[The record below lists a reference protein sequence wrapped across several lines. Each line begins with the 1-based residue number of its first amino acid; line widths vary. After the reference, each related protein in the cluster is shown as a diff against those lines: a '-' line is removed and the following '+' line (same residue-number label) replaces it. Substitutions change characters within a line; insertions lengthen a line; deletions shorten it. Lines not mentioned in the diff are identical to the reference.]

1 MAIRKATSR
10 IRDAGSSLRSYRAK
24 EALWGYLL
32 IAPGIFGVLA
42 FTLLPVLAALGISFT
57 KWTLLTPPEFV
68 GLDNYRKLFTDAT
81 AAQVMRNTIYFTTVS
96 VPLGLMLS
104 LGLAVALNQKIRGLA
119 IFRTA
124 YYLPVISASV
134 AVSMVWMW
142 ILDGNYGLLNSFL
155 SILGISPVSW
165 LSSRTWA
172 MPSIIMVS
180 VWKGLGFNMIIFLA
194 ALQDIPK
201 ELYDAAKIDGAKGRS
216 LFQYITLPLIT
227 PAIFFTMVT
236 GIIGSFQSFDLVYN
250 MTEGGP
256 ARSTSVI
263 SYYIWQQAFDFLH
276 MGYGAALAYV
286 LFFAIL
292 IVTLFQWRARRQ
304 WVFGEDQ

>member
-1 MAIRKATSR
+1 MALQTAISR
-10 IRDAGSSLRSYRAK
+10 VRGAGSDLRSHRVK

-32 IAPGIFGVLA
+32 IAPGILGVLA

-81 AAQVMRNTIYFTTVS
+81 AAQVMRNTIYFTLVS

-155 SILGISPVSW
+155 AILGISPVSW

-201 ELYDAAKIDGAKGRS
+201 ELYDAAKIDGARGRS
-216 LFQYITLPLIT
+216 LFQHITLPLIT

-236 GIIGSFQSFDLVYN
+236 GLIGSFQSFDLVYN

-292 IVTLFQWRARRQ
+292 IITLFQWRARRR

>member
-1 MAIRKATSR
+1 MALRTATSR
-10 IRDAGSSLRSYRAK
+10 KRDAGSSLRSNRVQ

-32 IAPGIFGVLA
+32 IAPGILGVLA
-42 FTLLPVLAALGISFT
+42 FTLLPVVAALGISFT
-57 KWTLLTPPEFV
+57 KWTLLTSPEFV

-81 AAQVMRNTIYFTTVS
+81 AAQVMRNTIYFTIVS

-155 SILGISPVSW
+155 SIFSIPPVSW
-165 LSSRTWA
+165 LSSLTWA

-201 ELYDAAKIDGAKGRS
+201 EFYDAAKIDGAKGWA
-216 LFQYITLPLIT
+216 LFQHITLPLIT
-227 PAIFFTMVT
+227 PAIFFTTVT
-236 GIIGSFQSFDLVYN
+236 GLIGSFQSFDLVYN

-263 SYYIWQQAFDFLH
+263 SYYIWQQAFDYLH

-286 LFFAIL
+286 LFLAIL
-292 IVTLFQWRARRQ
+292 VVTLFQWRVRRR